1 MGNITMKL
9 RIAFAAAT
17 ATLALMGGAAHA
29 ATPVVSLSDLTG
41 ETLGNPPF
49 TLGFSFTANSGVQ
62 VTQLGVFDGS
72 QDGLAEAHAVGLW
85 DSIGTLLASTVVG
98 SGTSGT
104 LVNQFRY
111 ADIPFVTLVAGQ
123 TYRVGAVWASGADPL
138 VFSATGLSLDPR
150 FSYLGG
156 AYVAGGSLAYPGS
169 VGGEGGYFGP
179 NLMLG
184 GGVPEPATWAMMIA
198 GFGMVGFALRR
209 RELTP
214 VRVCA

>member
-1 MGNITMKL
+1 MKL

-29 ATPVVSLSDLTG
+29 ATPVASLSDLTG

-49 TLGFSFTANSGVQ
+49 TLGFSFTANSAVL
-62 VTQLGVFDGS
+62 VTQLGVFDGG

-85 DSIGTLLASTVVG
+85 DSVGTLLASTVVG
-98 SGTSGT
+98 AGTSGT

-111 ADIPFVTLVAGQ
+111 ADIPFVALAAGQ

-138 VFSATGLSLDPR
+138 VLTASGLSLDPR
-150 FSYLGG
+150 FSYQGG
-156 AYVAGGSLAYPGS
+156 AYIGGASLANPTS

-179 NLMLG
+179 NLMIG

-214 VRVCA
+214 VRVRA